1 MIYPNEP
8 VYFPQPSTDDRKD
21 FELNVSG
28 DDLIVF
34 KSPTLNYV
42 GVDKKEFENFFNNII
57 KDLNLKLKEILMS
70 EENKIEEKQKLII
83 LKNIKKRFSSMTK
96 TDIEQ
101 RLKSHKW
108 LKQLIE
114 DQIKLNKTAY

>member
-1 MIYPNEP
+1 MLYPNEP
-8 VYFPQPSTDDRKD
+8 IYFPQPSTDDRKD

-28 DDLIVF
+28 DDLIIF

-42 GVDKKEFENFFNNII
+42 GVDKKEFEDFFNNII

-83 LKNIKKRFSSMTK
+83 LKNIKKRFSSMK
-96 TDIEQ
+96 
-101 RLKSHKW
+101 KSW
-108 LKQLIE
+108 YR
-114 DQIKLNKTAY
+114 TAT